1 MVMRGRVA
9 GAEHFSAVVGGRV
22 RKQRR
27 GKEIRRRVV
36 IAADC
41 IRTFWE
47 NGTYFDMSKL
57 TIRFLGAKSALR
69 TIWEIVIEN
78 A

>member
-36 IAADC
+36 EEMV
-41 IRTFWE
+41 R
-47 NGTYFDMSKL
+47 K
-57 TIRFLGAKSALR
+57 
-69 TIWEIVIEN
+69 
-78 A
+78 